1 MNATDVAVFWISS
14 TSSPKSYNGTSKT
27 FEASSNLRL
36 LLVMTVTRLEWFDD
50 GLENVSANS
59 TVKIAK
65 NVNNNIT
72 TTFLHY
78 KTFLDK
84 LLLLFVAYLLN
95 HD

>member
-1 MNATDVAVFWISS
+1 VNATDVAVFWISS
-14 TSSPKSYNGTSKT
+14 TSSPKSDNRTSKT

-65 NVNNNIT
+65 NVNNNNIT

-78 KTFLDK
+78 L
-84 LLLLFVAYLLN
+84 
-95 HD
+95 